1 MHYFRK
7 GGAALI
13 MKRQKK
19 RHYLDISEGT
29 NVLFNII
36 LIILSILAVVP
47 FIFVVIISFS
57 DEASIVSKGYSFV
70 PERWSLYAY
79 KYILENGA
87 DILHSYGISLIITIV
102 GTLIGLALIATY
114 AYVISRSTYPYKN
127 FFTIV
132 ALIPM
137 LFSGGLVGNYLVVA
151 RLLNLKNSI
160 WVLILPLA
168 MSPFYVFVLKSFYRT
183 SIPDAIIE
191 SARIDG
197 ASELRTF
204 LSIVLPISKAG
215 LATIG
220 LFLTLGYWNDWYNA
234 MLYIDEQALIP
245 IQYMLIRIENNINFL
260 SQLSSQQG
268 IVSEV
273 TRNLPS
279 ETVRMAIVVL
289 TVTPIACVYP
299 FFQKY
304 FVGGLTLG
312 AVKE

>member
-1 MHYFRK
+1 MRAKRK
-7 GGAALI
+7 
-13 MKRQKK
+13 RD
-19 RHYLDISEGT
+19 YLDISEGT
-29 NVLFNII
+29 NVLFNIF

-47 FIFVVIISFS
+47 FIFVVIISLS
-57 DEASIVSKGYSFV
+57 DETSIVSKGYSFV
-70 PERWSLYAY
+70 PESWSSYAY
-79 KYILENGA
+79 EYILESGS
-87 DILHSYGISLIITIV
+87 DILNSYGISVIVTIV
-102 GTLIGLALIATY
+102 GTVIGLALIATY
-114 AYVISRSTYPYKN
+114 AYVISRQTYPYRK
-127 FFTIV
+127 FFTVV

-151 RLLNLKNSI
+151 RFLNLKNSI
-160 WVLILPLA
+160 WSLIMPLA
-168 MSPFYVFVLKSFYRT
+168 ISPFYVFVLKSFYRT
-183 SIPDAIIE
+183 SIPDAVIE

-204 LSIVLPISKAG
+204 VSIVLPISKAG

-234 MLYIDEQALIP
+234 MLYIDDQALIP
-245 IQYMLIRIENNINFL
+245 IQYLLIRIENNINFL
-260 SQLSSQQG
+260 AQLGSQQG
-268 IVSEV
+268 IISEV
-273 TRNLPS
+273 TRGLPS

-289 TVTPIACVYP
+289 TVAPIACVYP

>member
-1 MHYFRK
+1 
-7 GGAALI
+7 
-13 MKRQKK
+13 MKRQKS
-19 RHYLDISEGT
+19 YSYMDISKGS
-29 NVLFNII
+29 NVLFNVI
-36 LIILSILAVVP
+36 LIVLSILAVIP
-47 FIFVVIISFS
+47 FIFVVIISLS

-70 PERWSLYAY
+70 PESWSSHAY
-79 KYILENGA
+79 EYIFKNGA
-87 DILHSYGISLIITIV
+87 DILNSYGISVIV
-102 GTLIGLALIATY
+102 TVVGVLIGLALIATY
-114 AYVISRSTYPYKN
+114 AYVISRQTYPYRK
-127 FFTIV
+127 FFTLV

-137 LFSGGLVGNYLVVA
+137 LFGGGLVGNYLVVA

-160 WVLILPLA
+160 WALILPLA

-191 SARIDG
+191 SAKIDG

-204 LSIVLPISKAG
+204 VSIVLPISKAG

-234 MLYIDEQALIP
+234 MLYIDEQSLIP

-260 SQLSSQQG
+260 AQLGSQQG

-289 TVTPIACVYP
+289 TVAPIACVYP

>member
-1 MHYFRK
+1 
-7 GGAALI
+7 
-13 MKRQKK
+13 MKMRRK

-29 NVLFNII
+29 NIVFNIF
-36 LIILSILAVVP
+36 LVILSILAVIP

-57 DEASIVSKGYSFV
+57 DETSIVSKGYSFV
-70 PERWSLYAY
+70 PERWSTYAY
-79 KYILENGA
+79 EYILENGS
-87 DILHSYGISLIITIV
+87 DILHSYGISLIVTVI

-114 AYVISRSTYPYKN
+114 AYVISRPTYPYRK
-127 FFTIV
+127 FFTV
-132 ALIPM
+132 LALIPM

-151 RLLNLKNSI
+151 RLLDLKDSI
-160 WVLILPLA
+160 WALVLPLA

-260 SQLSSQQG
+260 AQLGSQQG
-268 IVSEV
+268 IASEV

-289 TVTPIACVYP
+289 TVAPIACVYP